1 MCVLRRSSRAVN
13 TVRRE
18 TLPQLLSRCEGACQN
33 QEESFPKLIFIIQ
46 RSSLSA
52 PQCLLA
58 AAPDL
63 PLPHPGTE
71 SLTSNLHPAAM
82 LASRRS
88 GRSLRWSDLGLRE
101 LEEQGF
107 ARSLWPLSSSRLWP
121 GREHFRPGRSQYGM
135 KVRLASSLHKA
146 NASC

>member
-18 TLPQLLSRCEGACQN
+18 TLPQLLSRCEGACQS

-46 RSSLSA
+46 RSSPSA

-58 AAPDL
+58 TTPDL

-71 SLTSNLHPAAM
+71 SLTSNLHLAAL

-88 GRSLRWSDLGLRE
+88 GRSSQMERFGAERAGRTRLLS
-101 LEEQGF
+101 F
-107 ARSLWPLSSSRLWP
+107 PVASSSRLWL

-146 NASC
+146 NVSC